1 MTQILELTRSEFL
14 KIMINTLRD
23 LMETV
28 YSMHEQMDN
37 VSREIEILMNQ
48 KEILEIENTNR
59 NECF

>member
-1 MTQILELTRSEFL
+1 MTQIMELTRSEFL